1 MVIRNNLPALN
12 LSNHMNIMGRNQSKS
27 IEKLA
32 SGFRINRAADDA
44 SGLAISEKMRAQI
57 RGLDQSQNNAQD
69 GISMIQVAEGA
80 LSEIQSCIQRAK
92 ELSTKAANGIYV
104 SEDRQSTQSE
114 IDSLIKEINH
124 IADNTNFNNI
134 KLLDGS
140 CYSTSVSASDKQKFM
155 GWLNGSWLNDAAEK
169 IKAATGW
176 TLNAGTTL
184 SVTFASVG
192 DKAVAQMSGTFL
204 GKDLTLTVN
213 EDFMST
219 ATAYQGTNGEDGPL
233 LGGILADRLITHEM
247 VHGLMFNNV
256 SNTARPPNWFAEG
269 LAEAVHGAS
278 DVRFSK
284 YELGGITDYSAI
296 NSDIQSFDFSNSAG
310 NEKNYSIG
318 YIATSYLYTQVESYG
333 TAGGFKG
340 MMAEMDQT
348 DETFE
353 QLVKKYTGDDYSAF
367 IQNMKDAANAAQ
379 TANNF
384 NNDFLK
390 AKCNIDLTDG
400 LADPL
405 DGTDLSG
412 SAVIDNQGSE
422 SVPTEA
428 STVLQIG
435 GTDVTVN
442 WNEISSP
449 SVGGIVL
456 QIGDT
461 KDQTLKV
468 SIKSAKAS
476 DLGIDQLNVM
486 SQDDANNSM
495 ELCKN
500 AINSVSEMRSALG
513 AYQNRL
519 EHTMSSLANT
529 VENAQNAESRIR
541 DLDMAKGMTSY
552 MKNNVLTQ
560 ASQFLLAQIN
570 QQPSQVLQLLN

>member
-1 MVIRNNLPALN
+1 
-12 LSNHMNIMGRNQSKS
+12 
-27 IEKLA
+27 
-32 SGFRINRAADDA
+32 
-44 SGLAISEKMRAQI
+44 
-57 RGLDQSQNNAQD
+57 
-69 GISMIQVAEGA
+69 
-80 LSEIQSCIQRAK
+80 
-92 ELSTKAANGIYV
+92 
-104 SEDRQSTQSE
+104 
-114 IDSLIKEINH
+114 
-124 IADNTNFNNI
+124 
-134 KLLDGS
+134 
-140 CYSTSVSASDKQKFM
+140 
-155 GWLNGSWLNDAAEK
+155 
-169 IKAATGW
+169 
-176 TLNAGTTL
+176 
-184 SVTFASVG
+184 
-192 DKAVAQMSGTFL
+192 
-204 GKDLTLTVN
+204 
-213 EDFMST
+213 
-219 ATAYQGTNGEDGPL
+219 
-233 LGGILADRLITHEM
+233 
-247 VHGLMFNNV
+247 
-256 SNTARPPNWFAEG
+256 
-269 LAEAVHGAS
+269 
-278 DVRFSK
+278 
-284 YELGGITDYSAI
+284 
-296 NSDIQSFDFSNSAG
+296 
-310 NEKNYSIG
+310 
-318 YIATSYLYTQVESYG
+318 
-333 TAGGFKG
+333 

-422 SVPTEA
+422 SIPTDA

-495 ELCKN
+495 ELCEN

>member
-1 MVIRNNLPALN
+1 MFKKTGYPFDTDTRFLIIR
-12 LSNHMNIMGRNQSKS
+12 
-27 IEKLA
+27 
-32 SGFRINRAADDA
+32 
-44 SGLAISEKMRAQI
+44 ISRSQKI
-57 RGLDQSQNNAQD
+57 RKFVVSSFPVKVVMLD
-69 GISMIQVAEGA
+69 
-80 LSEIQSCIQRAK
+80 
-92 ELSTKAANGIYV
+92 
-104 SEDRQSTQSE
+104 
-114 IDSLIKEINH
+114 
-124 IADNTNFNNI
+124 F
-134 KLLDGS
+134 
-140 CYSTSVSASDKQKFM
+140 SAYTYRPFH
-155 GWLNGSWLNDAAEK
+155 E
-169 IKAATGW
+169 
-176 TLNAGTTL
+176 
-184 SVTFASVG
+184 ASVP
-192 DKAVAQMSGTFL
+192 VRQVLRWMRR
-204 GKDLTLTVN
+204 
-213 EDFMST
+213 
-219 ATAYQGTNGEDGPL
+219 
-233 LGGILADRLITHEM
+233 IL
-247 VHGLMFNNV
+247 
-256 SNTARPPNWFAEG
+256 
-269 LAEAVHGAS
+269 
-278 DVRFSK
+278 
-284 YELGGITDYSAI
+284 
-296 NSDIQSFDFSNSAG
+296 
-310 NEKNYSIG
+310 
-318 YIATSYLYTQVESYG
+318 
-333 TAGGFKG
+333 
-340 MMAEMDQT
+340 
-348 DETFE
+348 
-353 QLVKKYTGDDYSAF
+353 
-367 IQNMKDAANAAQ
+367 
-379 TANNF
+379 
-384 NNDFLK
+384 
-390 AKCNIDLTDG
+390 LTDG

-412 SAVIDNQGSE
+412 SAVIGNQGSE

-529 VENAQNAESRIR
+529 VENAQNAKSRIR